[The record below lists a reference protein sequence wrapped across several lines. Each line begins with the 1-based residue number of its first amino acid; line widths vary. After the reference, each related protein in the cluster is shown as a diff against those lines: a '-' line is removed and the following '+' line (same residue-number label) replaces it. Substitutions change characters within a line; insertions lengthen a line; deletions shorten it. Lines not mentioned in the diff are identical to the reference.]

1 MRKEKKREA
10 QAYLKQSMCMV
21 DRDLYSSSISGLNPI
36 SSYMLIPCTLA
47 LASTKGKSKLSPLY
61 VAMTVGLESLICSN
75 HLRITAGLVVGKK
88 KMSYFITH
96 GFSGSPRQVR

>member
-1 MRKEKKREA
+1 MRGKLKKKV
-10 QAYLKQSMCMV
+10 QPHLKQSMCMV

-36 SSYMLIPCTLA
+36 SSYMLIPCILA

-75 HLRITAGLVVGKK
+75 HLRITAGLVEKHELLFFV
-88 KMSYFITH
+88 Y
-96 GFSGSPRQVR
+96 PPDVL